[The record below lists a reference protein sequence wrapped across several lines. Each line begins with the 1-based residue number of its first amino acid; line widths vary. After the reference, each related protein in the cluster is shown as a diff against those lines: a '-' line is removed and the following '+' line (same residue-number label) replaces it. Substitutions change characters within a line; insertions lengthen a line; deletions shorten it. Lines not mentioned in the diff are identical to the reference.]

1 MGAQAVRDDFDE
13 AGERSR
19 DKADNLVFLNLQ
31 KLDFLRTRR
40 GEERTD
46 YWDRGLR
53 GFGVRVYPTGR
64 KVFSVRYTLHG
75 ELRRRSLGVYRNA
88 RGIVGGE
95 VSYSDARA
103 EAERILSEARH
114 GRDPF
119 IGVALLRNADIS
131 TFEGL
136 CDRFLADP
144 APGRKGRV
152 LSDVT
157 RAGITR
163 IIRKELVPAW
173 GQRDPNSIQR
183 PEIQYWAKSIAD
195 GKGRKRAAPYL
206 ANRAVDYMAM
216 IYSWAVRREILRHT
230 PFLGLEKPFA
240 EQPRTRSFGNDEL
253 RRLFGALSTAP
264 RQISAIWL
272 LLFYTANRLR
282 ETLKMQ
288 WAWIDFEKKYLVLP
302 AVVTKNKRPHL
313 VPLVQP
319 AVELLELIK
328 GVTPGSPHVFPGP
341 TGEPLNWV
349 HKASGKVLD
358 AAGIQDGRHHDTR
371 RVVQTSMAELGV
383 APHVADMILNH
394 SVKGAPRSRAH
405 YDMYHY
411 IPEKRDAL
419 TRWVQR
425 LTEILGHDPNDVM
438 KAERTGYQGRGPAR
452 KLGKRE
458 TYLERKARLT
468 AEGRDLA
475 AERRASRQ
483 QAARA
488 DFAAVS

>member
-1 MGAQAVRDDFDE
+1 MGLQMGTDGFHAVSEPARE
-13 AGERSR
+13 
-19 DKADNLVFLNLQ
+19 KADNLVFLNIQ
-31 KLDFLRTRR
+31 KLDSLRTRR

-46 YWDRGLR
+46 YWDRALR

-64 KVFSVRYTLHG
+64 KAFTVRYTLHG

-88 RGIVGGE
+88 RGVVGGE
-95 VSYSDARA
+95 ASYSEARA
-103 EAERILSEARH
+103 EAERIISEARH

-119 IGVALLRNADIS
+119 IGVTLLRNADIS

-136 CDRFLADP
+136 CKRFLADP

-163 IIRKELVPAW
+163 IIRKELIPTW

-183 PEIQYWAKSIAD
+183 PEIQYWAKAIAD
-195 GKGRKRAAPYL
+195 GKGRKKAAPYL
-206 ANRAVDYMAM
+206 ANRSVDYMAM
-216 IYSWAVRREILRHT
+216 IYAWAVRREILRYT

-253 RRLFGALSTAP
+253 RLLIAALTRAP
-264 RQISAIWL
+264 KQIAAVWL
-272 LLFYTANRLR
+272 MLFYTANRLR

-288 WAWIDFEKKYLVLP
+288 WVWIDFEKKYLVLP
-302 AVVTKNKRPHL
+302 ANVTKNKHPHL

-319 AVELLELIK
+319 AIELLEMVK
-328 GVTPGSPHVFPGP
+328 GLAPNSPYVFPGP
-341 TGEPLNWV
+341 SGQPLNWIQ
-349 HKASGKVLD
+349 KASGKVLE
-358 AAGIQDGRHHDTR
+358 AAGIEDGRHHDTR
-371 RVVQTSMAELGV
+371 RVVQTNMAELGV
-383 APHVADMILNH
+383 APHVADMVLNH
-394 SVKGAPRSRAH
+394 AVKGAPRSRAH

-438 KAERTGYQGRGPAR
+438 KAERIGYQGRGEAR

-458 TYLERKARLT
+458 SYADRKARL
-468 AEGRDLA
+468 AAQGRDLA
-475 AERRASRQ
+475 AERRQRREA
-483 QAARA
+483 
-488 DFAAVS
+488 